1 MIDGEYKFFR
11 VLFQIT
17 QNIQESILKYL
28 PEEYEGSCLV
38 QTISTILALVFLF
51 VAIPSALALF
61 IWVLVEIDRM
71 LR

>member
-1 MIDGEYKFFR
+1 MIDGDFKFFK
-11 VLFQIT
+11 VFFQLA
-17 QNIQESILKYL
+17 QNIQESLLKFL

-38 QTISTILALVFLF
+38 QTISTLLALVILF
-51 VAIPSALALF
+51 VAIPSVFALF